1 MAKKANPPRVHRHTL
16 IEMNLAPFTAR
27 RDAAHERV
35 VQVLRN
41 EMTRSRKEK
50 RTTLYRFCLKLL
62 DEAILA
68 TRRSQTDQDTP
79 LMHYLQLLRD
89 TISAS
94 FALVRHELMLVHEAE
109 QFSRVLGPEIVAELQ
124 TADDVFSASETNIRH
139 CIDDLLKFGKPICD
153 RDTHNR
159 KKRFTPEDQR
169 RYEET
174 LEAYREHYRH
184 IPAEPETAADNG
196 GPR

>member
-1 MAKKANPPRVHRHTL
+1 MAKKAKAPRVHRHTL

-35 VQVLRN
+35 MEVLHK
-41 EMTRSRKEK
+41 EMIRSKKEE
-50 RTTLYRFCLKLL
+50 RITLYQFCLDLL

-89 TISAS
+89 TISAC
-94 FALVRHELMLVHEAE
+94 FALVRHELMVVHEAE
-109 QFSRVLGPEIVAELQ
+109 QFSRDLGPEIVAELQ
-124 TADDVFSASETNIRH
+124 TADDVFSASEENIH
-139 CIDDLLKFGKPICD
+139 ACIDDLLKFGKPICA
-153 RDTHNR
+153 RDTHAR
-159 KKRFTPEDQR
+159 KRRFTPDDHQ

-174 LEAYREHYRH
+174 LEAYREHYRR
-184 IPAEPETAADNG
+184 IPSEPAGAAANG
-196 GPR
+196 DGR